1 MIKTG
6 GVGWLAH
13 RTDEAGF
20 SRFIYSLIDFFLFY
34 LVYLSFCF
42 IQHPYLQHSLIL

>member
-13 RTDEAGF
+13 RTDEAG
-20 SRFIYSLIDFFLFY
+20 SSLFIYSLIDFFLFY